1 MLKIVITKQAPTK
14 ISENKNSEKYIK
26 NDRVRTSIICSPIKV
41 VKTLEKFSE
50 LIFKNSKI

>member
-50 LIFKNSKI
+50 LTFKNSKI